1 MSIFSGL
8 FGSYNRPGPGV
19 RPDEP
24 RKKGFA
30 RLIEILGRDLWPFFK
45 AGFLTLLG
53 AVPFLVL
60 MVMAIATH
68 AVIFVLAA
76 GIIGGMIAAPQM
88 CGLADTVLRSL
99 RDEPGYWWT
108 TYRRAWKRNWKAT
121 LLPGML
127 CGLIFGMQIF
137 TFFHVESMEITLV
150 SVVIFI
156 AGVLL
161 STGLFLYV
169 FPQIALIDLPLL
181 GILRNAVLLFLGFL
195 PRSIGGI
202 VVLAAYW
209 GAFLLFFPLSL
220 YILPFTNF
228 WLPMVIA
235 YLMIYPALE
244 KSFNIESTIKKM
256 REEQL
261 DAANEEDSRM

>member
-108 TYRRAWKRNWKAT
+108 TYRRAWKRNAKAS
-121 LLPGML
+121 LLPGAL
-127 CGLIFGMQIF
+127 GGLVLATQIF
-137 TFFHVESMEITLV
+137 TLFHMNEESGSMMP
-150 SVVIFI
+150 
-156 AGVLL
+156 VLL
-161 STGLFLYV
+161 LV
-169 FPQIALIDLPLL
+169 
-181 GILRNAVLLFLGFL
+181 
-195 PRSIGGI
+195 
-202 VVLAAYW
+202 
-209 GAFLLFFPLSL
+209 
-220 YILPFTNF
+220 
-228 WLPMVIA
+228 
-235 YLMIYPALE
+235 
-244 KSFNIESTIKKM
+244 
-256 REEQL
+256 
-261 DAANEEDSRM
+261 

>member
-99 RDEPGYWWT
+99 RDEPGYWWV
-108 TYRRAWKRNWKAT
+108 TYRRAWKRNAKAS
-121 LLPGML
+121 LLPGAL
-127 CGLIFGMQIF
+127 G
-137 TFFHVESMEITLV
+137 
-150 SVVIFI
+150 
-156 AGVLL
+156 GVLL
-161 STGLFLYV
+161 ATQVFSALHLSTTQSSLMPVALLVGAILLSGLAQYIFAQV
-169 FPQIALIDLPLL
+169 ALLDMSFG
-181 GILRNAVLLFLGFL
+181 GIVKNAVFLFLGYL
-195 PRSIGGI
+195 PRTLLG
-202 VVLAAYW
+202 VVWQLLYW
-209 GAFLLFFPLSL
+209 GAVALFWPISSFVV
-220 YILPFTNF
+220 IIAGF
-228 WLPMVIA
+228 WLPSLLS
-235 YLMIYPALE
+235 LMAIYPALD
-244 KSFNIESTIKKM
+244 KSFHIEETIKKM
-256 REEQL
+256 REKDLQEP
-261 DAANEEDSRM
+261 